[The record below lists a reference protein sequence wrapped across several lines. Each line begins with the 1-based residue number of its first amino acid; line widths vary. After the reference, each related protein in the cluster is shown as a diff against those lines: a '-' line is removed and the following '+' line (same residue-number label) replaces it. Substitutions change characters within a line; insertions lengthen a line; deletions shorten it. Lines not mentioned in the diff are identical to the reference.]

1 MATCY
6 VIYLWGDDVFSGMSL
21 KKVITNVDM
30 IDDAISSIAETY
42 NLEFILFQGDTS
54 IQHYRNITDDRDI
67 SIIVEKMRLE

>member
-6 VIYLWGDDVFSGMSL
+6 VIYLWGDDVFGGVSL

-42 NLEFILFQGDTS
+42 NLEFILFQGDVNL
-54 IQHYRNITDDRDI
+54 QHYRNITDDRDI
-67 SIIVEKMRLE
+67 SIIVEKMQLE

>member
-6 VIYLWGDDVFSGMSL
+6 VIYLWGDDVFSNMSL

-42 NLEFILFQGDTS
+42 NLEFILFQGDAS